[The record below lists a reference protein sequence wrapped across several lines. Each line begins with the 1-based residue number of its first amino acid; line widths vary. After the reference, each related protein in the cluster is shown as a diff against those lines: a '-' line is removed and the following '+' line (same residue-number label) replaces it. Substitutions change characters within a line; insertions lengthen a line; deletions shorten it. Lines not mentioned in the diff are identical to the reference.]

1 MLIKDLSFSFGSK
14 KIFSEVN
21 MSFPKGVVTGI
32 VGKNGV
38 GKTTFFRTI
47 KGIYKPRSGRVM
59 LDDLAV
65 HKKDIGFLPT
75 DPFFYPYMKGQEYLE
90 LVMVGQ
96 KSFDGLAD
104 LFELPL
110 QELVQNYSTGMKKKL
125 AFAGIMGLQ
134 KKILILDEPFNGV
147 DIQSN
152 IILRR
157 LIRTDIDEK
166 VTIVSS
172 HVLESMLELCDQ
184 IYFIDEGFHYKLYDK
199 TEFHLLEQ
207 VLAVQMDDKISA
219 YKRESEG

>member
-1 MLIKDLSFSFGSK
+1 MLIKDYSFSFGSK

-21 MSFPKGVVTGI
+21 MTFPKGKIVGI

-38 GKTTFFRTI
+38 GKTTFFRSI
-47 KGIYKPRSGRVM
+47 KGIYKPQSGSVSDEGRM
-59 LDDLAV
+59 ISNSE
-65 HKKDIGFLPT
+65 IGFLPT

-90 LVMVGQ
+90 LVMTGQ
-96 KSFDGLAD
+96 RSFESLAD

-125 AFAGIMGLQ
+125 AFAGIMGLN
-134 KKILILDEPFNGV
+134 KKILILDEPFSGV

-157 LIRTDIDEK
+157 LIKTGAEDK

-184 IYFIDEGFHYKLYDK
+184 IYFIDEGFRYKLYDK
-199 TEFHLLEQ
+199 SDFQILEQ
-207 VLAVQMDDKISA
+207 KLAEQMDHKISA
-219 YKRESEG
+219 YKGESI